1 MRIGVDVD
9 GVLTDLE
16 GYLFDNAIQYFKQ
29 HNIELKNPKGYD
41 VCGMFEVDESFNV
54 SFWKFHV
61 AQYFAHAARDYAAEV
76 ISKLQSEGNEIY
88 IITARGSGKDQD
100 TLGLDET
107 KFVTEV
113 WLNRNGIY
121 PNKILFTDHGKL
133 EVCLENNIDL
143 MIDDMPK
150 NLLDVSSKI
159 KCFAYHAGY
168 NEHIS
173 NENITRC
180 YSWYDIYYKLHEL
193 QEANK

>member
-1 MRIGVDVD
+1 MRIGIDVD

-16 GYLFDNAIQYFKQ
+16 GYLFDNAIQYFNQ
-29 HNIELKNPKGYD
+29 HNIKLKNPKGYD
-41 VCGMFEVDESFNV
+41 IQEMFGVDEEFNV
-54 SFWKFHV
+54 SFWNFHV
-61 AQYFAHAARDYAAEV
+61 APYFAKPAREYAAEV

-100 TLGLDET
+100 TLGIDET
-107 KFVTEV
+107 KFVTEA

-121 PNKILFTDHGKL
+121 PEKILFTDHGKL
-133 EVCLENNIDL
+133 SVCLENNIDL

-168 NEHIS
+168 NEQV
-173 NENITRC
+173 EGDNIIRC
-180 YSWYDIYYKLHEL
+180 YSWYDIYYKIKEL
-193 QEANK
+193 ENADM